1 MNGVGSATE
10 ARKSLFAKQASI
22 GGLNGSDGEGAGCG
36 GLMQETINGCTTRG
50 VGQPCTTRGPE
61 NTTTGKPENIGE
73 ERNLF
78 TEGIFALSCRGEVE
92 KVR

>member
-10 ARKSLFAKQASI
+10 ARKPLFAKQASI

-36 GLMQETINGCTTRG
+36 GLMQETINGCTSRG
-50 VGQPCTTRGPE
+50 GGQPC
-61 NTTTGKPENIGE
+61 TTTGKPENIGE

>member
-36 GLMQETINGCTTRG
+36 GGLMQETINGCTTRG
-50 VGQPCTTRGPE
+50 PE
-61 NTTTGKPENIGE
+61 NTTKGKPENIGE